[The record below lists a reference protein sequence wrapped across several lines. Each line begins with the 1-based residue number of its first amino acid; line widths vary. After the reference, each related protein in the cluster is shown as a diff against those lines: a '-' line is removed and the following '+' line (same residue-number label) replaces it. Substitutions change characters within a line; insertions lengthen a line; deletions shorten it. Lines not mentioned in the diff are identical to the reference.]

1 MTDMPPRQPYTG
13 YPPGWQQPNPYGPH
27 ITVMTTPPPPRQ
39 SCAVH
44 AILLLT
50 TAGIGNLVYAL
61 WHWHTHRYAR

>member
-1 MTDMPPRQPYTG
+1 MSTPDWERATGVRRPPHPDY
-13 YPPGWQQPNPYGPH
+13 PYGPH

-44 AILLLT
+44 ALLLLT
-50 TAGIGNLVYAL
+50 TAGIGNVAYAI